1 MNTKSYFLELAH
13 TLPKN
18 PVSEKDILK
27 RLIKQII
34 NTTIALIMATGSL
47 MLIFILNF
55 KDDITGLVFI
65 SIITIFLL
73 LYLISMVYKVKNK
86 LKLK

>member
-34 NTTIALIMATGSL
+34 NTVIALIMTSGSL
-47 MLIFILNF
+47 MLISIWNF
-55 KDDITGLVFI
+55 KNDIIGLIFI

-73 LYLISMVYKVKNK
+73 LYLIGMVYKVKNK